1 MAKFLHKDAGLQ
13 EVPLNATM
21 YREAAEANM
30 SLPQF
35 INHKYPTGSANA
47 ERYGSTW
54 NQLLASEGIVLRD
67 DRKAGLRAST
77 MAEIA
82 NGTGS
87 LEASVTTKE
96 GVPASRILYPAV
108 IFEAIEDRLQPDM
121 TTTPAQ
127 FERMIAVDN
136 AIAGDRYEQPV
147 LNMSVPQAARS
158 QTISQLAMPA
168 AMMLLTTSDRQYKIP
183 TFGLGLEV
191 SDQAARAF
199 PMDFIGMSVARQI
212 MAQRLERAQGY
223 ILNLLQGDVDNGES
237 SLATLGYSVNASTL
251 DATATAGTL
260 TQKAWVRWLTRN
272 GTKRSI
278 DWVVTD
284 LAGAMAIENRT
295 GRPTIQSDNPNSKRI
310 DTLFQV
316 ANPTWKTDVNLF
328 LTDDANWPAG
338 TIMGLDSRYAVRR
351 VRNVLAD
358 YQAVESYVMRRSTSM
373 RFDFGE
379 HVTRLFPEA
388 FDTLVLV

>member
-1 MAKFLHKDAGLQ
+1 MAKFLHKDSGMQ
-13 EVPLNATM
+13 EVPLNATI
-21 YREAAEANM
+21 YRQAAEANM

-35 INHKYPTGSANA
+35 INHTYPTGAANA

-77 MAEIA
+77 MYEIA
-82 NGTGS
+82 NGAGS

-212 MAQRLERAQGY
+212 AAQRLERAQGY
-223 ILNLLQGDVDNGES
+223 ILNLLQGDVDNAES

-251 DATATAGTL
+251 DAAATAGTL